1 MQAVNEGLV
10 EDTEFRLLL
19 EGVRDCYGFDFRDYR
34 PEPLRR
40 RIWERVEAEHVQTVS
55 GYQEKLLHD
64 PESMERL
71 LLALSG
77 ASPGMYS
84 EPAFWIGFRK
94 TVVPL
99 LRTYPSVQIWM
110 PACST
115 GEEVYALAI
124 LLEEEGIYPRCR
136 IYATDLSE
144 RTLEQA
150 REGKYSLARIAEH
163 AERYAQAGG
172 KALLSD
178 YYRKRGGQKGVMKLS
193 LKENLVFAEHN
204 LATDGPFNEFQ
215 VILSGEVLGWFN
227 ESLEDRVFALFRQ
240 SLTRFGI
247 LGLGGQGMPHAAVG
261 EMWYEALAGAPGF
274 YRKVK

>member
-19 EGVRDCYGFDFRDYR
+19 EAVRDCYGFDFREYR
-34 PEPLRR
+34 SEPLRR
-40 RIWERVEAEHVQTVS
+40 RIWERVEAEGVQTVS
-55 GYQEKLLHD
+55 GYQEKVLHD
-64 PESMERL
+64 PESMQRL
-71 LLALSG
+71 LVALSG
-77 ASPGMYS
+77 TA
-84 EPAFWIGFRK
+84 PAMFSDPPFWISFRK
-94 TVVPL
+94 IVVPM

-110 PACST
+110 PACSS

-124 LLEEEGIYPRCR
+124 LLHEEGIYPRCR

-144 RTLEQA
+144 KTLEQA
-150 REGKYSLARIAEH
+150 REGKYSLASMKEH
-163 AERYAQAGG
+163 GERYAQAGG

-178 YYRKRGGQKGVMKLS
+178 YYRRRGRQQAVIMKLF
-193 LKENLVFAEHN
+193 LREHLVFAEHN

-215 VILSGEVLGWFN
+215 AIVCEDVLGLFN
-227 ESLEDRVFALFRQ
+227 ESLQDRVHGLFRQ

-247 LGLGGQGMPHAAVG
+247 LGLGGQKPQAPDGYETLPGAAG
-261 EMWYEALAGAPGF
+261 L